1 MGHVDGRHREPAPT
15 GAMERGARQRAR
27 APKPGTQQRFDWLDA
42 VGRREPRG
50 TAMKRGASPSASTEG
65 YRVAMSDGTELEI
78 ETGFTTPGHVRS
90 IALDYMATSAR
101 HGRTVAGMMRS
112 VSFRKEIVR
121 RRR

>member
-1 MGHVDGRHREPAPT
+1 
-15 GAMERGARQRAR
+15 
-27 APKPGTQQRFDWLDA
+27 
-42 VGRREPRG
+42 
-50 TAMKRGASPSASTEG
+50 MKRGASPSASTEG